1 MSESVERWIEYD
13 GAYAEV
19 CFRNTDT
26 ERDVAYTARGLLAVE
41 RAKVWALDNGCGVLD
56 VRSYK
61 G

>member
-1 MSESVERWIEYD
+1 VHD
-13 GAYAEV
+13 GIAEV

-26 ERDVAYTARGLLAVE
+26 ERDVAYTARGLLALE

-56 VRSYK
+56 VRSYT